1 VIGSGLVHGCC
12 CVVYSGGS
20 GSRPAARAR
29 EVSLFRDRT
38 HVQCPCATG
47 PAPPNGRFGTG
58 IPDSGAVTGTPA
70 R

>member
-12 CVVYSGGS
+12 CVYSGVS

-38 HVQCPCATG
+38 HVQCPCARRG
-47 PAPPNGRFGTG
+47 PAEGAGSVG
-58 IPDSGAVTGTPA
+58 IT
-70 R
+70 